1 VNNRML
7 SNITKMKT
15 VEEVLS
21 KLERS
26 TRTKSEKWVTIESNL
41 QYIIDARRRGV
52 SFRAISKALVEAG
65 IEVQPATLRVFVTK
79 QSRYLEAFPKASE
92 RSNTP
97 SKNRQSTR
105 RVSKER
111 KTEKPLQGAD
121 EKQAAEPK
129 TEPST
134 VTASVV
140 SSPPKPIM
148 NPNDFAGIR
157 RLNARK

>member
-1 VNNRML
+1 MF
-7 SNITKMKT
+7 SNITTMKT

-21 KLERS
+21 KLKRS
-26 TRTKSEKWVTIESNL
+26 TRAKSEKWVTIESNL
-41 QYIIDARRRGV
+41 QYIIDAKRRGI

-79 QSRYLEAFPKASE
+79 QPRYLEAFPKASE

-97 SKNRQSTR
+97 SKNRQSTKR
-105 RVSKER
+105 ASKER
-111 KTEKPLQGAD
+111 KTEKQLQDGN
-121 EKQAAEPK
+121 EKQAEPK

-134 VTASVV
+134 VTAAVV
-140 SSPPKPIM
+140 SSPSKPIM